1 VLGEE
6 ARENGLK
13 YSLLERLQARYKECG
28 GRALQHMVSLNT
40 NYRCPSEVVKIPN
53 QLFYEGRVKTSPLIA
68 SANNLYPLKFVCSSL
83 SANSNHETELILE
96 EIGNYVSQH
105 RTPYREICM
114 VTASRPQVMKRKQVL
129 Y

>member
-28 GRALQHMVSLNT
+28 GCALQYMITLNT
-40 NYRCPSEVVKIPN
+40 NYRCHIEVLKIPN
-53 QLFYEGRVKTSPLIA
+53 QLFYEGKIKTFPLIA
-68 SANNLYPLKFVCSSL
+68 SANTLYPLKFVCSGL
-83 SANSNHETELILE
+83 SANLNHEAKLILE

-105 RTPYREICM
+105 RTTYQELQNICM
-114 VTASRPQVMKRKQVL
+114 VTASRPQVMKRE
-129 Y
+129 